1 MKPASWRTTTA
12 GILTIVA
19 AVVGVIV
26 KVIQGGGMDA
36 GSLGALAAALTT
48 GIGLIK
54 AGDNANMQPPKP

>member
-1 MKPASWRTTTA
+1 MKQASWRTTAA

-26 KVIQGGGMDA
+26 KVLQGGAMDA

-48 GIGLIK
+48 GVGLIK
-54 AGDNANMQPPKP
+54 AGDNANIPPKP